1 MYQRVHEQVEEQVRR
16 TPDRV
21 AVIAGT
27 VRMCYAEL
35 DARANRIARELARAG
50 AGPGELVGVCLGRD
64 EHLLPALLGVLKTGA
79 AYVPMDPAY
88 PAERLAYIAGD
99 TKMRLVATTR
109 ASAWAGLDAVAVPV
123 DEIAADADATPL
135 GRPGDGTDAAYVIYT
150 SGSTGKPK
158 GVVVEHRNTMNLLRY
173 EAEAYTDEEL
183 RGLLATASICFDP
196 SITQLFLP
204 LVTGG
209 TVILADNVLALPA
222 LPARDEVTTVYGVPS
237 ALAALLRS
245 PLPAGVRAVFAGGE
259 PLTRALVDR
268 IYANP
273 GVRRVLNLY
282 GPTECTTTCAIA
294 EVGRDDA
301 GEPPIGQPIA
311 GAVMSVRDADG
322 QPVAD
327 GELGELWI
335 GGPVVARGYLN
346 RDSGGFGDGWY
357 RSGDLVR
364 TDGTVLRFAGRA
376 DDQVKIRGYRVE
388 PGEVEAVLVQHPAVR
403 RAGVVAAADEDGVS
417 YLVGHVEATGL
428 DEQSLRAWLR
438 RRVPE
443 HLVPTRLAI
452 TERLPLS
459 PNGKIDRAA
468 LPALA
473 ARRGTETVFV
483 APRTPAE
490 ERLAA
495 IVGDVLGID
504 EIGVDDRFTDLGG
517 HSLAAAR
524 VCALAGREFG
534 TTVAL
539 ADFLAE
545 PTVAALAALV
555 NGGRRPAAAPVRHEG
570 RTEYPLTATQRGLWT
585 LRQVG
590 SVPAVTTVAFRV
602 RLTGPVEA
610 PALRSALA
618 ALVSRH
624 EVLRSRIVER
634 DGEPIAVVGGRTD
647 VPVIEHDLRDR
658 PTAEHDLRDRP
669 ATEHDLRDRPAT
681 DRAGRADAIAEAA
694 ARHAFD
700 LTGTAP
706 LLRVE
711 LIRLAAGVS
720 ELVVVADHV
729 AFDGWSTG
737 TFLTELATELA
748 APGTVEPLPVQVG
761 DLAVT
766 PDGATDAWRDELA
779 GASPPSELFSGTGSF
794 RGERITRP
802 VPPSSGTAVFADWLT
817 ALGLLLAGFTARR
830 DVLVGVV
837 AARRAGPELDRVI
850 GPLVDVLPVRLR
862 LESAATVRDT
872 VAAASATTARALD
885 RPRPSTED
893 LFAAVGTQSRGA
905 MLTPVVLAAQPA
917 GMPVRVERGG
927 VRLELLGELGCGGA
941 QNPLTVFVNETA
953 DGVELQVEYDTG
965 LTGREWVEAFAD
977 RLLRMLAE
985 VTADPDRPLHRLPL
999 VTAAEE
1005 AQLLDLAAGP
1015 PVPAGAPATA
1025 VEAIERQV
1033 RERPGEVAVVGAD
1046 DEMTFRQLWDD
1057 SAAIAALLLGQGI
1070 GPGDVVGVCLP
1081 RDHRMPATL
1090 LGVWRAGAAYLPLE
1104 AELPAERLAW
1114 LAADG
1119 GAKTVLCRSTTAA
1132 AAGSGAL
1139 DLDLELD
1146 RAPTVPAADF
1156 PVVGSGD
1163 RAYLLY
1169 TSGSTGKPK
1178 GVAVAQSSV
1187 AALTEALRFEPGF
1200 GPGDRMLAVATLSF
1214 DVSCAEIWSALGVG
1228 ACCVVV
1234 DRDSAVDGYRLG
1246 RQMAEHRVNVMNV
1259 PPTILRTLL
1268 AAGWTGGTDLRV
1280 WAAGETLDPALARE
1294 LLPVV
1299 RELWNTYGPT
1309 EATVL
1314 STAYRVLEVGDAVP
1328 IGHAMLGER
1337 LYVMDALDRLVP
1349 AGVVGELWIGG
1360 AGPAIGYHNRPDL
1373 TAAAFVPDP
1382 VVPGGR
1388 CYRTGDLVYRRPDG
1402 EVVFCGRRDHQL
1414 KIRGYR
1420 VELGE
1425 IEAVLRAHP
1434 DVEHAVVTARGQ
1446 GAEAHLVGYV
1456 AGPVTAGQM
1465 AAHLRASLP
1474 AYLVP
1479 HRWVVLDALPMTPSG
1494 KVDLGA
1500 LPEPGEDRPH
1510 RPAESMMEQLVADV
1524 WAQILPTDRIGADDS
1539 FFGLGGHSLAATR
1552 AVGRLRETLGCAIPV
1567 RLLFDHPVLAN
1578 FAGQLERLVLDDIVA
1593 APATGN

>member
-1 MYQRVHEQVEEQVRR
+1 MFQRVHDQVEEQARR

-27 VRMCYAEL
+27 VRTRYAEL
-35 DARANRIARELARAG
+35 DARANRIARELSLAG

-88 PAERLAYIAGD
+88 PAERLAYIAVD

-109 ASAWAGLDAVAVPV
+109 ATTLPGLDAVAVPV

-135 GRPGDGTDAAYVIYT
+135 DRPGDGTDAAYVIYT
-150 SGSTGKPK
+150 SGSTGRPK

-173 EAEAYTDEEL
+173 EAEAYTAEEL
-183 RGLLATASICFDP
+183 SGLLATASICFDP

-204 LVTGG
+204 LATGG
-209 TVILADNVLALPA
+209 TVILAENVLALPA

-237 ALAALLRS
+237 ALAALLRE
-245 PLPAGVRAVFAGGE
+245 PLPSGVRAVFAGGE

-294 EVGRDDA
+294 EVGRDDT

-364 TDGTVLRFAGRA
+364 ADGTVLRFAGRA

-388 PGEVEAVLVQHPAVR
+388 PGEVEAVLVRHPAVR

-428 DEQSLRAWLR
+428 DERGLRAWLR

-443 HLVPTRLAI
+443 HLVPTRFAI

-473 ARRGTETVFV
+473 ARRGTETAFV

-524 VCALAGREFG
+524 VCALAGREFA
-534 TTVAL
+534 TTVPL
-539 ADFLAE
+539 AAFLAE
-545 PTVAALAALV
+545 PTVAALATLV
-555 NGGRRPAAAPVRHEG
+555 QAGSEAGSAPVASGPVRHEG
-570 RTEYPLTATQRGLWT
+570 VLEYPLTPTQHGLWT

-590 SVPAVTTVAFRV
+590 SVPAVTTVAFRA

-624 EVLRSRIVER
+624 EVLRSRVVER
-634 DGEPIAVVGGRTD
+634 DGEPIAVVGGWTD
-647 VPVIEHDLRDR
+647 VPV
-658 PTAEHDLRDRP
+658 AEHDLRDRP
-669 ATEHDLRDRPAT
+669 AAG
-681 DRAGRADAIAEAA
+681 RAGEADAIAEAA

-700 LTGTAP
+700 LTGAAP

-720 ELVVVADHV
+720 ELVVVADHI

-737 TFLTELATELA
+737 TFLNELATELA
-748 APGTVEPLPVQVG
+748 APGTVEPPPVQVG
-761 DLAVT
+761 DLAFT

-779 GASPPSELFSGTGSF
+779 GASPPSELFSGTAGF

-802 VPPSSGTAVFADWLT
+802 VPPASGTAVFADWLT
-817 ALGLLLAGFTARR
+817 ALGLLLAGFTARK

-837 AARRAGPELDRVI
+837 VARRAGPELDRVI
-850 GPLVDVLPVRLR
+850 GPLVDVLPIRLR
-862 LESAATVRDT
+862 LEPAATVRDT
-872 VAAASATTARALD
+872 VAAVSATTARALD

-905 MLTPVVLAAQPA
+905 MLTPVVLSAQPA

-965 LTGREWVEAFAD
+965 LTNREWVEAFAD
-977 RLLRMLAE
+977 RLLRVLAE
-985 VTADPDRPLHRLPL
+985 VTADPGRLLHRLPL

-1015 PVPAGAPATA
+1015 PIPAGAPATA

-1033 RERPGEVAVVGAD
+1033 RERPDEVAVAGAD
-1046 DEMTFRQLWDD
+1046 GEMTFRQLWDD
-1057 SAAIAALLLGQGI
+1057 SAAIAAVLLGQGI
-1070 GPGDVVGVCLP
+1070 EPGDVVGVCLP

-1104 AELPAERLAW
+1104 PELPAERLAW

-1139 DLDLELD
+1139 DLD
-1146 RAPTVPAADF
+1146 RAPAAPVAEL
-1156 PVVGSGD
+1156 PVVGPGD

-1178 GVAVAQSSV
+1178 GVAVAQASV

-1214 DVSCAEIWSALGVG
+1214 DISCAEIWSALGVG

-1246 RQMAEHRVNVMNV
+1246 RQIAEHRVNVMNV

-1268 AAGWTGGTDLRV
+1268 AAGWTGGADLRV
-1280 WAAGETLDPALARE
+1280 WAGGETLDPALARE

-1299 RELWNTYGPT
+1299 RELWNVYGPT

-1337 LYVMDALDRLVP
+1337 LYVMDPLERLVP
-1349 AGVVGELWIGG
+1349 AGVAGELWIGG

-1373 TAAAFVPDP
+1373 TEAAFVPDP

-1388 CYRTGDLVYRRPDG
+1388 CYRTGDLVRRRPDG
-1402 EVVFCGRRDHQL
+1402 EIVFCGRRDHQL

-1425 IEAVLRAHP
+1425 IEAALRAHP

-1456 AGPVTAGQM
+1456 AGPVTAEQA

-1474 AYLVP
+1474 SYLVP

-1494 KVDLGA
+1494 KVNLGA

-1524 WAQILPTDRIGADDS
+1524 WAQILTTDRIGADDS

-1552 AVGRLRETLGCAIPV
+1552 VAGRLRETLGCAVPV

-1578 FAGQLERLVLDDIVA
+1578 FAGQLERLVMDDIVA
-1593 APATGN
+1593 EPATGNREKR

>member
-1 MYQRVHEQVEEQVRR
+1 MFQRVHEQVEAQARR

-21 AVIAGT
+21 AVIAGA
-27 VRMCYAEL
+27 VRMRYAEL
-35 DARANRIARELARAG
+35 DARANRIARVLAAAG
-50 AGPGELVGVCLGRD
+50 AGPGALVGVCLGRD

-88 PAERLAYIAGD
+88 PAERLAYIAAD

-109 ASAWAGLDAVAVPV
+109 GTALPGLDAVAVHV

-135 GRPGDGTDAAYVIYT
+135 ERPGDGSDAAYVIYT
-150 SGSTGKPK
+150 SGSTGRPK

-173 EAEAYTDEEL
+173 EAGAYTAEEL
-183 RGLLATASICFDP
+183 SGMLATASICFDP

-204 LVTGG
+204 LATGG
-209 TVILADNVLALPA
+209 TVILAENVLALPA
-222 LPARDEVTTVYGVPS
+222 LPARDEVRTVYGVPS
-237 ALAALLRS
+237 ALAALLRE
-245 PLPAGVRAVFAGGE
+245 PLPDGVRAVFAGGE
-259 PLTRALVDR
+259 PLTRALVER

-294 EVGRDDA
+294 EVGRDDT
-301 GEPPIGQPIA
+301 GEPPIGQAIA
-311 GAVMSVRDADG
+311 GAVLSVRDGDG
-322 QPVAD
+322 RPVGD

-346 RDSGGFGDGWY
+346 RDRGGFGDGWY

-364 TDGTVLRFAGRA
+364 ADGAVLRFAGRA

-388 PGEVEAVLVQHPAVR
+388 PGEVEAVLAGHPAVR
-403 RAGVVAAADEDGVS
+403 RAAVVAAADGDGVS

-428 DEQSLRAWLR
+428 DERDLRAWLR

-443 HLVPTRLAI
+443 HLVPTRFAI
-452 TERLPLS
+452 GERLPLS
-459 PNGKIDRAA
+459 PNGKIDRVA

-473 ARRGTETVFV
+473 ARRAEETEFV
-483 APRTPAE
+483 APRTPVE

-495 IVGDVLGID
+495 IVGGVLGID

-524 VCALAGREFG
+524 VCALAGREYA
-534 TTVAL
+534 TTVPLAGFL
-539 ADFLAE
+539 AD
-545 PTVAALAALV
+545 PTVAALAALI
-555 NGGRRPAAAPVRHEG
+555 RTTSTPAAGGPVRHEG
-570 RTEYPLTATQRGLWT
+570 VLEYPLTPTQRGLWT
-585 LRQVG
+585 LRQLG
-590 SVPAVTTVAFRV
+590 SVPQATTVAFRV
-602 RLTGPVEA
+602 RLTGPVEV

-618 ALVSRH
+618 AVVSRH

-634 DGEPIAVVGGRTD
+634 DGEPIAVVGGWTD
-647 VPVIEHDLRDR
+647 VPVIEHDLRDG
-658 PTAEHDLRDRP
+658 P
-669 ATEHDLRDRPAT
+669 AA
-681 DRAGRADAIAEAA
+681 AI

-700 LTGTAP
+700 LTGTEP
-706 LLRVE
+706 LLRVA
-711 LIRLAAGVS
+711 LIRLAKDLS
-720 ELVVVADHV
+720 ELVVVADHL

-737 TFLTELATELA
+737 AFLTELATELA
-748 APGTVEPLPVQVG
+748 APGTVAPPPVQVG
-761 DLAVT
+761 DLALT
-766 PDGATDAWRDELA
+766 QHGATDAWRDELA

-794 RGERITRP
+794 HGERITRP
-802 VPPSSGTAVFADWLT
+802 VPNGAAAFADWLS
-817 ALGLLLAGFTARR
+817 ALGLLLAGLTARR

-850 GPLVDVLPVRLR
+850 GPLVDVLPIRLR
-862 LESAATVRDT
+862 LDPAATVRTT
-872 VAAASATTARALD
+872 VAAASAATARALD
-885 RPRPSTED
+885 RPRPSTDE
-893 LFAAVGTQSRGA
+893 LFAAVGSQSRGS
-905 MLTPVVLAAQPA
+905 MLTPVVLSVQPA
-917 GMPVRVERGG
+917 GMPVRVERDG

-965 LTGREWVEAFAD
+965 LTTRAWVEAFAD
-977 RLLRMLAE
+977 RLLRTLAE
-985 VTADPDRPLHRLPL
+985 VTADPDRPLHRVPL
-999 VTAAEE
+999 VTPAEE
-1005 AQLLDLAAGP
+1005 AHLLDLAAGP
-1015 PVPAGAPATA
+1015 PIPEGAPATA

-1033 RERPGEVAVVGAD
+1033 RQRPDEVAVVGAD
-1046 DEMTFRQLWDD
+1046 GEMTFRQLWDD
-1057 SAAIAALLLGQGI
+1057 SAAIAAILLDRGI
-1070 GPGDVVGVCLP
+1070 EQGDVVGVCLP
-1081 RDHRMPATL
+1081 RDHRVPATL

-1104 AELPAERLAW
+1104 PELPPGRLAW
-1114 LAADG
+1114 LVADG
-1119 GAKTVLCRSTTAA
+1119 GATTVLCRTTTAS
-1132 AAGSGAL
+1132 AAGPAAL
-1139 DLDLELD
+1139 DLD
-1146 RAPTVPAADF
+1146 RTPAAVAAVL
-1156 PVVGSGD
+1156 PVVGPED

-1178 GVAVAQSSV
+1178 GVAVAQSSL
-1187 AALTEALRFEPGF
+1187 AALTEALRVEPGL

-1214 DVSCAEIWSALGVG
+1214 DVSCAEIWSSLGTG
-1228 ACCVVV
+1228 ASCVVV
-1234 DRDSAVDGYRLG
+1234 DRDSAVDGYRLR
-1246 RQMAEHRVNVMNV
+1246 RQIAEHRVTVMNV

-1268 AAGWTGGTDLRV
+1268 AAGWTGGDDLRV

-1294 LLPVV
+1294 LLPLVG
-1299 RELWNTYGPT
+1299 ELWNTYGPT

-1314 STAYRVLEVGDAVP
+1314 STAYRVHEVGEAVP
-1328 IGHAMLGER
+1328 IGHAMPGER

-1349 AGVVGELWIGG
+1349 AGVPGELWIGG
-1360 AGPAIGYHNRPDL
+1360 AGPAIGYHNRQDL

-1388 CYRTGDLVYRRPDG
+1388 CYRTGDLVHRRADG
-1402 EVVFCGRRDHQL
+1402 EIVFVGRRDHQL

-1434 DVEHAVVTARGQ
+1434 DVEHAVVVARGQ
-1446 GAEAHLVGYV
+1446 GAEAHLIGYV
-1456 AGPVTAGQM
+1456 AGPVTADQ
-1465 AAHLRASLP
+1465 AADHLRAHLP

-1479 HRWVVLDALPMTPSG
+1479 HRWVVLGALPMTPSG

-1510 RPAESMMEQLVADV
+1510 RPAESVMEQLVADV
-1524 WAQILPTDRIGADDS
+1524 WAQILTTDRIGADDS

-1552 AVGRLRETLGCAIPV
+1552 AVGRLRETLGCAVPV
-1567 RLLFDHPVLAN
+1567 RLLFDHPVLAS
-1578 FAGQLERLVLDDIVA
+1578 FAGQLERLVMDEIVA
-1593 APATGN
+1593 EPATGI

>member
-1 MYQRVHEQVEEQVRR
+1 MFQRVHEQVEDQARR

-27 VRMCYAEL
+27 VRMRYAEL
-35 DARANRIARELARAG
+35 DARANQIARELSRAG

-88 PAERLAYIAGD
+88 PAERLAYIAAD

-109 ASAWAGLDAVAVPV
+109 AAAWPGLDAVAVAV
-123 DEIAADADATPL
+123 DEIGEDADATPL
-135 GRPGDGTDAAYVIYT
+135 DQPGDGTDAAYVIYT
-150 SGSTGKPK
+150 SGSTGRPK

-173 EAEAYTDEEL
+173 EAEAYTAEEL

-209 TVILADNVLALPA
+209 TVILAENVLALPA

-245 PLPAGVRAVFAGGE
+245 PLPSGVRAVFAGGE

-294 EVGRDDA
+294 EVGRDDV
-301 GEPPIGQPIA
+301 GEPPIGHPIA

-364 TDGTVLRFAGRA
+364 ADGGVLRFAGRA

-388 PGEVEAVLVQHPAVR
+388 PGEVEAVLVRHPAVR

-428 DEQSLRAWLR
+428 DERSLRAWLR

-468 LPALA
+468 LPAVA
-473 ARRGTETVFV
+473 ARRGTETAFV

-504 EIGVDDRFTDLGG
+504 EVGVDDRFTDLGG

-524 VCALAGREFG
+524 VCALAGREFA
-534 TTVAL
+534 TTVPL
-539 ADFLAE
+539 AAFLAE
-545 PTVAALAALV
+545 PTVAALALLMRTGSAPV
-555 NGGRRPAAAPVRHEG
+555 ANGPVRHEG
-570 RTEYPLTATQRGLWT
+570 VLEYPLTATQRGLWT

-602 RLTGPVEA
+602 RLTGPVEV

-634 DGEPIAVVGGRTD
+634 DGEPIAVVGGWTD
-647 VPVIEHDLRDR
+647 VPVV
-658 PTAEHDLRDRP
+658 EHDLRDRP
-669 ATEHDLRDRPAT
+669 AAE
-681 DRAGRADAIAEAA
+681 RAGRADAIAEAA

-711 LIRLAAGVS
+711 LVRLAAGVS
-720 ELVVVADHV
+720 ELVVVADHM

-737 TFLTELATELA
+737 TFLTELATDLA
-748 APGTVEPLPVQVG
+748 APGTVEPPPVQVG
-761 DLAVT
+761 DLAFT
-766 PDGATDAWRDELA
+766 PGGATDAWRDELA

-802 VPPSSGTAVFADWLT
+802 VPPASGTAVFADWLT

-862 LESAATVRDT
+862 LEPAATVRDT

-905 MLTPVVLAAQPA
+905 MLTPVVLSAQPS

-927 VRLELLGELGCGGA
+927 VRLELLSELGCGGA

-965 LTGREWVEAFAD
+965 LTNREWVEEFAD

-985 VTADPDRPLHRLPL
+985 VTADPDRPLNRLPL

-1033 RERPGEVAVVGAD
+1033 RERPDEVAVVGAD

-1057 SAAIAALLLGQGI
+1057 SAAIAAVLLGQGI

-1090 LGVWRAGAAYLPLE
+1090 LGVWRAGATYLPLE
-1104 AELPAERLAW
+1104 PELPAERLAW

-1139 DLDLELD
+1139 DLDLDLD
-1146 RAPTVPAADF
+1146 RVPAVPAVEPAAGL
-1156 PVVGSGD
+1156 PVVGPGD

-1246 RQMAEHRVNVMNV
+1246 RQIAEHRVNVMNV

-1268 AAGWTGGTDLRV
+1268 AAGWTGGADLRV

-1314 STAYRVLEVGDAVP
+1314 STAFRVLEVGDAVP

-1337 LYVMDALDRLVP
+1337 LYVMDPLERLVP

-1388 CYRTGDLVYRRPDG
+1388 CYRTGDLVRRRPDG
-1402 EVVFCGRRDHQL
+1402 EIVFCGRRDHQL

-1425 IEAVLRAHP
+1425 IEAALRAHP

-1524 WAQILPTDRIGADDS
+1524 WAEILTADRIGADDS

-1552 AVGRLRETLGCAIPV
+1552 AVGRLRETLGCAVPV

-1578 FAGQLERLVLDDIVA
+1578 FAGQLERLVMNDIVA
-1593 APATGN
+1593 EPATGK